1 MLEELTMND
10 LEAGGLVEAVKNLS
24 SNVEKMSA
32 RIEKLETTMHTGR
45 GVLIALAATL
55 GLFLTD
61 LVDWFKHLIGGGR

>member
-1 MLEELTMND
+1 MPDNNNSLEVGGL
-10 LEAGGLVEAVKNLS
+10 LEAIKHLSASVES
-24 SNVEKMSA
+24 MSA

-61 LVDWFKHLIGGGR
+61 IVDWFRQLIGGGK

>member
-1 MLEELTMND
+1 MND
-10 LEAGGLVEAVKNLS
+10 IELGKLAEAVKSLS
-24 SNVEKMSA
+24 VNVEKMSA

-61 LVDWFKHLIGGGR
+61 LVDWFRQLIGGGK

>member
-1 MLEELTMND
+1 MSKELTMD
-10 LEAGGLVEAVKNLS
+10 DMQAGGLIEAIKTLTT
-24 SNVEKMSA
+24 NVEKMSA

-61 LVDWFKHLIGGGR
+61 LVDWFKGLIGGGH

>member
-1 MLEELTMND
+1 MYEELLMD
-10 LEAGGLVEAVKNLS
+10 DQQVGGLVEAVKNLS

-61 LVDWFKHLIGGGR
+61 LVDWFRALIGGGR

>member
-1 MLEELTMND
+1 MDDMQ
-10 LEAGGLVEAVKNLS
+10 AGGLIEAIKTLTT
-24 SNVEKMSA
+24 NVEKMSA

-61 LVDWFKHLIGGGR
+61 LVDWFKGLIGGGH